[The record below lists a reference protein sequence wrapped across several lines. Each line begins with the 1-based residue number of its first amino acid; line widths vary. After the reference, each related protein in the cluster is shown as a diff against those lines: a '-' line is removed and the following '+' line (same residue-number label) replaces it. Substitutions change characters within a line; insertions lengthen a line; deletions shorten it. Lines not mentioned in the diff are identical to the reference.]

1 MKQFNQ
7 IRILDTYEYGF
18 HCLQCGVFI
27 TADPAVSGVRNRNH
41 CPYCLRSRHLDLF
54 EAGDRLA
61 ACKAPMEPVALTFK
75 RSCNKYARRDSG
87 ELMLVHQCQGCGKIS
102 INRIAAD
109 DVAETLME
117 VYENS
122 LGLGLDQC
130 SRIERDGVRILQAG
144 EYGFV
149 TRQLYGTSAHVR
161 LGMAA

>member
-1 MKQFNQ
+1 MKHLNQ
-7 IRILDTYEYGF
+7 IRMLDAYEDGF
-18 HCLQCGVFI
+18 HCLHCGVFI

-75 RSCNKYARRDSG
+75 RSRNKYARRGTG
-87 ELMLVHQCQGCGKIS
+87 ELMLVHQCHGCGKIS
-102 INRIAAD
+102 LNRIAAD

-117 VYENS
+117 VYETS
-122 LGLGLDQC
+122 LGLGLDEC
-130 SRIERDGVRILQAG
+130 SRMEREGVRILRAS

-149 TRQLYGTSAHVR
+149 TRQLYGTSAHAL
-161 LGMAA
+161 LGVAA

>member
-1 MKQFNQ
+1 MKRYLG
-7 IRILDTYEYGF
+7 IRMLDAYEDGF
-18 HCLQCGVFI
+18 RCLHCGVFI

-61 ACKAPMEPVALTFK
+61 ACKSTMEPVALTFK
-75 RSCNKYARRDSG
+75 RSRNKYVCRDTG

-102 INRIAAD
+102 LNRIAAD

-122 LGLGLDQC
+122 LGLGLDLR
-130 SRIERDGVRILQAG
+130 SRLERDGVRILQAS
-144 EYGFV
+144 EYRFV
-149 TRQLYGTSAHVR
+149 VQQLHGTSAYTR
-161 LGMAA
+161 LGVAA